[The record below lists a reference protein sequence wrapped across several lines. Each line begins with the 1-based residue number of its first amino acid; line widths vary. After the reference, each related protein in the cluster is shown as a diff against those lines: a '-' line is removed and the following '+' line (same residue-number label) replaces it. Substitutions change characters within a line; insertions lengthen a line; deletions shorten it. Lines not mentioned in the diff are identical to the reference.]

1 MGGPRF
7 STEVSTTIF
16 VLLCILCPALS
27 GAQAPQVVVPATS
40 HEFGIV
46 KQGARIAQVF
56 TVRNEGT
63 DNLTLE
69 LVQLTQPGMTARFK
83 PEVAPSA
90 EGTIRLEWD
99 TAQVKGPVE
108 GTAILRLNDPVRPEV
123 QFVLRGTVQPP
134 IEFQPFAAIFL
145 SAFRGESVERS
156 VRILNHED
164 RPLKILGLESNSE
177 RFTAAVQ
184 TIEEGKN
191 YELHVAAKPAAPFG
205 RAQEILYL
213 LTDHP
218 ERGRLRVL
226 VNVLIKPD
234 VYVNPEGVD
243 FGQVLIAEI
252 SKSPGLLD
260 LLNQTFM
267 VKTRYGEMQL
277 KSVHSDLDFLDI
289 KQSPQEGLASAFR
302 IDVGLVLRLLRPGPI
317 EGSII
322 LATSDPRFS
331 DIRVPVRG
339 ELK

>member
-1 MGGPRF
+1 MVDIC
-7 STEVSTTIF
+7 SIVC
-16 VLLCILCPALS
+16 VLLSFLIPPLS
-27 GAQAPQVVVPATS
+27 AAQAPQAVVSTTS

-46 KQGARIAQVF
+46 KQGTRIGQVF
-56 TVRNEGT
+56 TVRNAGT
-63 DNLTLE
+63 ASLTLD
-69 LVQLTQPGMTARFK
+69 LVQFTQPGMTARFK
-83 PEVAPSA
+83 PEIPPGA
-90 EGTIRLEWD
+90 EGPIRIEWD
-99 TAQVKGPVE
+99 TSPVKGPVE
-108 GTAILRLNDPVRPEV
+108 GVAIVRLNDPLRPEIR
-123 QFVLRGTVQPP
+123 FVLKGTVQPP

>member
-1 MGGPRF
+1 MVDIC
-7 STEVSTTIF
+7 SIVC
-16 VLLCILCPALS
+16 VLLSFLIPPLS
-27 GAQAPQVVVPATS
+27 AAQAPQAVVSTTS

-46 KQGARIAQVF
+46 KQGTRIGQVF
-56 TVRNEGT
+56 AVRNAGT
-63 DNLTLE
+63 ASLTLD
-69 LVQLTQPGMTARFK
+69 LVQFTQPGMTARFK
-83 PEVAPSA
+83 PEIPPGA
-90 EGTIRLEWD
+90 EGPIRIEWD
-99 TAQVKGPVE
+99 TSPVKGPVE
-108 GTAILRLNDPVRPEV
+108 GVAIVRLNDPLRPEIR
-123 QFVLRGTVQPP
+123 FVLKGTVQPP